1 MKIFDNDPTQDEMV
15 GLLSH
20 LEEPCV
26 KHVISFFVCVRGSNT
41 LYPLLSLMP
50 HESEVM

>member
-15 GLLSH
+15 GLPSH

-41 LYPLLSLMP
+41 LSPLLSLMP
-50 HESEVM
+50 RESEVM